1 MTRQS
6 GFHPL
11 TVLFTMLLGLL
22 SLQAHANDGALY
34 APAAPKGSAF
44 VRLLNAGNE
53 PVSAAIAGVTI
64 KSVPSME
71 SSSFSFLPAG
81 SYTTKL
87 GSQSLPVKLEADHY
101 YTLVNLSDGAPR
113 LVDEAGFKDR
123 RKSLMRLHNLTDRQL
138 SVKTTDGKT
147 EVISSVAP
155 SAQGE
160 REINPVKI
168 QLALF
173 EDERRL
179 AEARPVLLKRGE
191 VSSLFVIGK
200 AGKVIPVWAESKSA
214 N

>member
-11 TVLFTMLLGLL
+11 TVLFAMLLGML
-22 SLQAHANDGALY
+22 SLQAQANDGALY

-44 VRLLNAGNE
+44 VRLLNTGSE
-53 PVSAAIAGVTI
+53 PVSATIAGVTL
-64 KSVPSME
+64 KNVPSLE
-71 SSSFSFLPAG
+71 SSPFSFLPAG
-81 SYTTKL
+81 NYTSKL

-101 YTLVNLSDGAPR
+101 YTLVNLSDGTLR

-123 RKSLMRLHNLTDRQL
+123 RKSLMRLHNLTDRRL
-138 SVKTTDGKT
+138 SVKTADGKT
-147 EVISSVAP
+147 EVIGAVAP

-179 AEARPVLLKRGE
+179 AEAKPVLLKRGE

-200 AGKVIPVWAESKSA
+200 AGKVIPLWAESKSA